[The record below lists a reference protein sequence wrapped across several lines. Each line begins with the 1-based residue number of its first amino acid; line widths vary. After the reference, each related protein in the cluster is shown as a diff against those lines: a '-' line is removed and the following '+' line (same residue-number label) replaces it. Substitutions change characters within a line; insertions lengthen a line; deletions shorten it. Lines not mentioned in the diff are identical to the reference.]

1 MSSLAFT
8 KRAVVAIGV
17 ALLAALGALSPAQAH
32 EVRPALVQIKE
43 TAPGAYE
50 VVWKRPVVGD
60 MALRLIPHLSS
71 GVLETPPSAEQA
83 APGYVMRVWRVRDGP
98 PLEGQELEIEG
109 LAQSVTDVL
118 VRVTTV
124 DGRSFDRVIKPAD
137 PKLTLTLS
145 APQGVA
151 VPAYLVLGVEHILI
165 GIDHL
170 LFVLGLLLLIGPNWM
185 LVKAITGFTVA
196 HSITLALA
204 ALGYI
209 QFPSAAIE
217 ALVALS
223 ILFVAVEL
231 MPSRRAAGGLAQR
244 RPWLIAFVFGLL
256 HGMAF
261 AGVLADIGL
270 PPDAAPQALLLFNLG
285 VEVGQLIF
293 IGVVLGLI
301 AAGRWLANA
310 RQWTVPRWASLAP
323 VYLIGT
329 LSAYWLI
336 ERTVA
341 AI

>member
-1 MSSLAFT
+1 MKA
-8 KRAVVAIGV
+8 
-17 ALLAALGALSPAQAH
+17 LAALWLALAALFAALSPAQAH
-32 EVRPALVQIKE
+32 EVRPALVQIRE
-43 TAPGAYE
+43 TGPTTYE
-50 VVWKRPVVGD
+50 VTWKRPVVGD
-60 MALRLIPHLSS
+60 MALRLVPHLS
-71 GVLETPPSAEQA
+71 GGALEKPPTVEQA
-83 APGYVMRVWRVRDGP
+83 APGYVTRVWRVRDGP
-98 PLEGQELEIEG
+98 PLEGQVLEVEG
-109 LAQSVTDVL
+109 LAQSVTDVI
-118 VRVTTV
+118 VRVTAR
-124 DGRSFDRVIKPAD
+124 DGRTLDHVLKPAN
-137 PKLTLTLS
+137 PRLTLS
-145 APQGVA
+145 LAPAAGVA

-170 LFVLGLLLLIGPNWM
+170 LFVLGLLLLIGPNWS
-185 LVKAITGFTVA
+185 LVKAVTAFTVA

-209 QFPSAAIE
+209 SFPSAAIE

-231 MPSRRAAGGLAQR
+231 TPARRAAGGLAQR

-285 VEVGQLIF
+285 VEIGQLIF
-293 IGVVLGLI
+293 IGAVLCLI
-301 AAGRWLANA
+301 AAGRWLLQK
-310 RQWTVPRWASLAP
+310 RQWTAPRWAAHAP
-323 VYLIGT
+323 AYLIGS

>member
-1 MSSLAFT
+1 M
-8 KRAVVAIGV
+8 K
-17 ALLAALGALSPAQAH
+17 LLAALWFALIALFAAIAPAQAH
-32 EVRPALVQIKE
+32 EVRPALVQIRE
-43 TAPGAYE
+43 TGPGAYE
-50 VVWKRPVVGD
+50 VTWKRPVVGD
-60 MALRLIPHLSS
+60 MALRLVPHLS
-71 GVLETPPSAEQA
+71 GGALEKPPNVEQA
-83 APGYVMRVWRVRDGP
+83 APGYVTRVWRVRDGP
-98 PLEGQELEIEG
+98 PLEGQVLEVEG
-109 LAQSVTDVL
+109 LAQSVTDVI
-118 VRVTTV
+118 VRVTAR
-124 DGRSFDRVIKPAD
+124 DGSTLDHVLKPAQ
-137 PKLTLTLS
+137 PKLTITMAAAS
-145 APQGVA
+145 GVA

-170 LFVLGLLLLIGPNWM
+170 LFVLGLLLLIGPNWS
-185 LVKAITGFTVA
+185 LVKAVTGFTVA

-209 QFPSAAIE
+209 SFPSAAIE

-270 PPDAAPQALLLFNLG
+270 PDGAAPQALLLFNVG
-285 VEVGQLIF
+285 VEIGQLIF
-293 IGVVLGLI
+293 IGAVLGLM
-301 AAGRWLANA
+301 AAGRWVLQKRHWAMP
-310 RQWTVPRWASLAP
+310 QWAALAP
-323 VYLIGT
+323 VYVIGT

>member
-1 MSSLAFT
+1 MRAFAAVWLA
-8 KRAVVAIGV
+8 
-17 ALLAALGALSPAQAH
+17 LAALFAALTPAQAH
-32 EVRPALVQIKE
+32 EVRPALVQIRE
-43 TAPGAYE
+43 TGPTAYE

-60 MALRLIPHLSS
+60 MALRLVPHLS
-71 GVLETPPSAEQA
+71 GGALEKPPTLEQA
-83 APGYVMRVWRVRDGP
+83 APGYVTRVWRVRDGP
-98 PLEGQELEIEG
+98 PLEGQVLEVEG
-109 LAQSVTDVL
+109 LSQSVTDVI
-118 VRVTTV
+118 VRVTAR
-124 DGRSFDRVIKPAD
+124 DGRTLDHVLKPAQ
-137 PKLTLTLS
+137 PKFTLS
-145 APQGVA
+145 LAPAAGVA

-170 LFVLGLLLLIGPNWM
+170 LFVLGLLLLIGPNWR

-209 QFPSAAIE
+209 SFPSAAIE

-231 MPSRRAAGGLAQR
+231 MPARRAAGGLAQR

-270 PPDAAPQALLLFNLG
+270 PPDAAPQALLLFNVG
-285 VEVGQLIF
+285 VEIGQLVF
-293 IGVVLGLI
+293 IGAVLGLM
-301 AAGRWLANA
+301 AAGRWLWRA
-310 RQWTVPRWASLAP
+310 RHWTTPRWAALAP
-323 VYLIGT
+323 AYLIGS

-336 ERTVA
+336 ERTLA